1 MLLLL
6 LLSPLSKSQFDAAHH
21 VPRVT
26 DAAARLPYERKYGGN
41 SVSECVLTEPIRQED
56 SVHEIFLVPHT
67 HDDVGWLYTV
77 GGYYN
82 RSVHAILDT
91 VTADLASHPHHR
103 FIWSEIKWIE
113 MWWPQQNTSTRN
125 TFRRI
130 VASGQLEFV
139 GAGWS
144 QHDEVTPSYR
154 DMASNTA
161 TGHEFLRQIL
171 GPLDRA
177 CPKAGGR
184 CIRFGWQID
193 MFAGYSAAS
202 PSLNAMLGYDGM
214 VLRFEGPPEM
224 RAEWDR
230 DQDYEFIWA
239 PSAHLSPKRSRVA
252 THVMRWN
259 YGDMLLTG
267 RNGSAYGYRGPDVSF
282 AFDHKKL
289 HTQADIERY
298 ATALVRWSKGRGAV
312 YRGNR
317 HLAAWGSDFQFTDA
331 GLWFSQM
338 DQLITEINGNVQK
351 YGAHIRYSTLAGY
364 FDHLHALN
372 AAGDPAAQLP
382 LKPLLDFQYGWPHTW
397 SPIGVPLIGLT
408 ANFSWQYQT
417 GAAASRPAHKQR
429 VRSSAARL
437 RTAQAAH
444 AIALAS
450 GALNASMA
458 DEFWVAWDALG
469 LAQHHDSLPGT
480 MQTAESV
487 SCPDNV
493 AIVDGIDACTRTT
506 DPSRLVLED
515 YSARLDEADAASS
528 AILLASLEAIDS
540 LPSGSLS
547 FAPTPL
553 PTNTTLAADL
563 TAAAATATSSPDP
576 ADEGRSVVHPTT
588 VRIFNPSAHT
598 RVERVRVEFSQP
610 KATPSSSFFIPT
622 VYSMPRRPLGQTK
635 RSEVTAQIEVNDQ
648 RTTQLTNSHHPPVH
662 WLNSALYFLATVPP
676 LASVAYSL
684 EYEMDAARNQL
695 INSSSTAVPTLTV
708 GAAAVARTGLGYK
721 DDPSCLHVSFNSADG
736 LMQGLEVG
744 CANATKASARQT
756 YLQYVDAVGGAYC
769 LIEQTSAVELAAPF
783 RVALTR
789 GPVFEEVVQNW
800 GYGYGLQQRVRV
812 VRPTASASVPTTV
825 EVEHSSGRLA
835 ANRELISRITT
846 DLCSGGT
853 VFTEA
858 SGFSELYP
866 RPLNR
871 TASIAQNYH
880 SLVQTAAIRDSKAGC
895 PPPPTL
901 SGAKGEATA
910 QKGEV
915 PMRPAVVRQL
925 SVLTRRT
932 MGVASLF
939 DGAVEYMTM
948 RRISTQSDN
957 QGPWPLDDSLP
968 MHDLVRI
975 LLAPVAES
983 EAARFPLALAL
994 EHPFSVLYMDRSD
1007 KEGTAGLKQEPLDSM
1022 ARLLEASSFVK
1033 AAAQTSSGPSP
1044 TGMAPLRGFPPSV
1057 WSELLVRAKPPLNAT
1072 YAIRLQNVV
1081 AGSAPVVIPSL
1092 SEALGISGMVACV
1105 ETTLSLQESRAANE
1119 AIRLEWRAQ
1128 GEDTRRYAS
1137 SMPPTAVT
1145 SAPSCARPIQLDSL
1159 DIRSFT
1165 FDIHTA
1171 AH

>member
-1 MLLLL
+1 MLLLPL
-6 LLSPLSKSQFDAAHH
+6 QSPLSKSQFDTAHH

-41 SVSECVLTEPIRQED
+41 SISECVLTEPIRREE
-56 SVHEIFLVPHT
+56 SLHEIFLVPHT
-67 HDDVGWLYTV
+67 HDDVGWLYTI

-103 FIWSEIKWIE
+103 FIWSEMKWIE

-125 TFRRI
+125 AFRRI

-177 CPKAGGR
+177 CPEAGGR

-282 AFDHKKL
+282 AFDSQKL

-331 GLWFSQM
+331 SLWFSQM
-338 DQLITEINGNVQK
+338 DQLIAEINGNVQK
-351 YGAHIRYSTLAGY
+351 YGARIRYSTLAGY

-397 SPIGVPLIGLT
+397 TPIGVPLIGLT

-450 GALNASMA
+450 GALSTSMA

-469 LAQHHDSLPGT
+469 VAQHHDSLPGT

-487 SCPDNV
+487 SCPDNI
-493 AIVDGIDACTRTT
+493 AIIDGFDACTQTT
-506 DPSRLVLED
+506 DPSRQVLED
-515 YSARLDEADAASS
+515 YSARLDEAGFATS

-547 FAPTPL
+547 FAPNPL
-553 PTNTTLAADL
+553 PTNTTLAA
-563 TAAAATATSSPDP
+563 AATDTSPPDP
-576 ADEGRSVVHPTT
+576 ADERRTVIHSTT
-588 VRIFNPSAHT
+588 VLIFNPSAHT

-622 VYSMPRRPLGQTK
+622 VYSMPRRELGQTK
-635 RSEVTAQIEVNDQ
+635 RSEVTAQMEVNDQ

-684 EYEMDAARNQL
+684 EFEMDAASKQL
-695 INSSSTAVPTLTV
+695 INSSTTAVPMLAV
-708 GAAAVARTGLGYK
+708 GAAAVARIGLGYK

-744 CANATKASARQT
+744 CANPTKASARQT

-812 VRPTASASVPTTV
+812 VRPTASAAVAVVAPTTV

-880 SLVQTAAIRDSKAGC
+880 SLVQTAAIRDSIAGC
-895 PPPPTL
+895 PPTTTL
-901 SGAKGEATA
+901 PGVQGGATA
-910 QKGEV
+910 QKGEA
-915 PMRPAVVRQL
+915 PMRPAVERQL

-957 QGPWPLDDSLP
+957 QGPWPLDDPLP

-975 LLAPVAES
+975 LLAPVAQS

-994 EHPFSVLYMDRSD
+994 EHPLSVLYMKRRE
-1007 KEGTAGLKQEPLDSM
+1007 EGTTRLKQEPRELR
-1022 ARLLEASSFVK
+1022 ARLLEASSFVR
-1033 AAAQTSSGPSP
+1033 AAARTSSGPSP
-1044 TGMAPLRGFPPSV
+1044 TGVAPLRGFPPSV

-1072 YAIRLQNVV
+1072 YAAAKRCCRERAGGHTVVVRGPRPIRHDGVRRDDAELAGEPRGQRGDPARV
-1081 AGSAPVVIPSL
+1081 A
-1092 SEALGISGMVACV
+1092 
-1105 ETTLSLQESRAANE
+1105 RA
-1119 AIRLEWRAQ
+1119 
-1128 GEDTRRYAS
+1128 GRRHAKT
-1137 SMPPTAVT
+1137 PIVDATHGVT

-1165 FDIHTA
+1165 FDIHTTD
-1171 AH
+1171 H